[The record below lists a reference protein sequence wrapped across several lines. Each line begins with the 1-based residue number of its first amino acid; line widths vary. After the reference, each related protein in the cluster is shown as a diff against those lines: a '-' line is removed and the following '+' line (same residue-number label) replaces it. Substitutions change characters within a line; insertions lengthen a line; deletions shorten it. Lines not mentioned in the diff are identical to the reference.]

1 MKYQVITEND
11 QLHHVIMV
19 CSKAPVIT
27 IDTEFARVN
36 TYYPEVGLIQI
47 YNGEQCFL
55 IDPIALPGLNPLREL
70 MISPSVL
77 KVFHSCSEDLEVFQ
91 HAMGI
96 TPSPI
101 FDTQIGAAFLGV
113 GFSESY
119 QSLVEHYLGIEL
131 LNFLYRLRLM
141 IDFEYLLYLLIR
153 PSQEDCVIVRLV

>member
-11 QLHHVIMV
+11 QLHHVTMV

-55 IDPIALPGLNPLREL
+55 IDPIALPDLNPLRDL

-96 TPSPI
+96 IPSPI
-101 FDTQIGAAFLGV
+101 FDTQIGAAFLGI

-119 QSLVEHYLGIEL
+119 ILVRGMLKENYETLVWNASRSRGKGG
-131 LNFLYRLRLM
+131 RLR
-141 IDFEYLLYLLIR
+141 
-153 PSQEDCVIVRLV
+153 RLQAVHGWI